1 MNDIFDF
8 KRFGL
13 VIEKDIQERSKH
25 YLLLFVLMLGVI
37 AVVSTLITYTYFY
50 SPVQL
55 NEMELLEL
63 NNRLIIVILI
73 FFAVL
78 GCIIASTIMEPM
90 NSKVKKISF
99 LSFPA
104 SDFEKFLSR
113 WLIVT
118 VGYVLLFIIAVFV
131 ADALRVGFCSLIF
144 TRSPIPW
151 IDWTFIAGHND
162 TVYYSSFVFSEVYY
176 LHLAFSIFLFS
187 QSLYVLGAT
196 FWPRFSFI
204 KTYFAKQ
211 VLGVLFLVFC
221 YIAIVVSYDKIDD
234 FFNVL
239 DYFQA
244 SSPDLRLVQTKSIV
258 SAVSAVLYGSTILN
272 WGLAFMRFK
281 ESEIINRF

>member
-1 MNDIFDF
+1 MNNIFDF

-37 AVVSTLITYTYFY
+37 AVVSTLITYFY
-50 SPVQL
+50 SPVEL

-63 NNRLIIVILI
+63 NKSLIIVILI
-73 FFAVL
+73 FFAAL
-78 GCIIASTIMEPM
+78 GCIVASSMMEPM
-90 NSKVKKISF
+90 NSKAKRISY

-118 VGYVLLFIIAVFV
+118 VGYILLFIIAVFV

-144 TRSPIPW
+144 IRSPIPW

-196 FWPRFSFI
+196 FWTRFSFI

-211 VLGVLFLVFC
+211 VLGVLFLVLC

-239 DYFQA
+239 HYLQ
-244 SSPDLRLVQTKSIV
+244 SGSPEQVRTIV